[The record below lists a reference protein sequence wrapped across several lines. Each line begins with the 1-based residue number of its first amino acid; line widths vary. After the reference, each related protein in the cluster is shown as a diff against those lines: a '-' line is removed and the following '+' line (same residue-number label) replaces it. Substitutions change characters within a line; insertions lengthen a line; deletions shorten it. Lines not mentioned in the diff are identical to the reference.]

1 MTGVPLEISERL
13 DRLSWSSFHW
23 RVALALGITWV
34 LDGVEV
40 TLAGSLA
47 GALQRSPQLQFTA
60 NDVGLSASAYLVGAV
75 VGAVFF
81 GYLADRQGRK
91 RLYVVTLLVYLVGTL
106 ASACAW
112 SFASYAAFRAVTGA
126 GIGGEYAAI
135 NSAVQEFTPAR
146 LRGRVDL
153 YINGSF
159 WAGAMLG
166 AAFSDFALA
175 PYRFPPDI
183 GWRLAYGVGAIVGGG
198 IILLRR
204 YVPESPRWLITH
216 QRRREAEQIV
226 RMIEAEAG
234 AVSGPVTAE
243 EQFAAPHHGEDRT
256 SLAHVLHAILNV
268 YRMRAILALVLMAAQ
283 AFCYNAIFFT
293 YALTLT
299 TFYRVPI
306 DEVGS
311 YVFFFAAANL
321 LGPLVLGRLF
331 DTIGRRPMIAATYLI
346 AGLALAGTGLLFRAG
361 ALSATSHVA
370 LWSLTFFVASAAA
383 SAAYLTIGESFPLE
397 TRAMAIALFYAIGTL
412 LGGVAGPATFG
423 ALISEGSRS
432 GVPWDMP

>member
-1 MTGVPLEISERL
+1 
-13 DRLSWSSFHW
+13 
-23 RVALALGITWV
+23 
-34 LDGVEV
+34 
-40 TLAGSLA
+40 
-47 GALQRSPQLQFTA
+47 
-60 NDVGLSASAYLVGAV
+60 
-75 VGAVFF
+75 
-81 GYLADRQGRK
+81 
-91 RLYVVTLLVYLVGTL
+91 
-106 ASACAW
+106 
-112 SFASYAAFRAVTGA
+112 
-126 GIGGEYAAI
+126 
-135 NSAVQEFTPAR
+135 
-146 LRGRVDL
+146 
-153 YINGSF
+153 
-159 WAGAMLG
+159 
-166 AAFSDFALA
+166 
-175 PYRFPPDI
+175 
-183 GWRLAYGVGAIVGGG
+183 
-198 IILLRR
+198 
-204 YVPESPRWLITH
+204 
-216 QRRREAEQIV
+216 
-226 RMIEAEAG
+226 MIEAEAG

-243 EQFAAPHHGEDRT
+243 EQSTAPHHGEDRT
-256 SLAHVLHAILNV
+256 SLALVLHAIFNV

-397 TRAMAIALFYAIGTL
+397 TRAMAIAVFYAIGTL

-432 GVPWDMP
+432 GVAVGYAIGAVLMIAAGIVEAAIGPRAEGQPLERVAPSVFGAGRVS